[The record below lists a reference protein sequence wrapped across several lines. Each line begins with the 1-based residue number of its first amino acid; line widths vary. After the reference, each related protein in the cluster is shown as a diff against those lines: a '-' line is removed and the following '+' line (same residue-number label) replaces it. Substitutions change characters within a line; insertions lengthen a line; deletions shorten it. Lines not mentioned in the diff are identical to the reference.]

1 MAKKTI
7 RDIHLEGRKVLVRC
21 DFNVPLNDGREITD
35 DTRIVG
41 AIPTIQYLIEKGA
54 KVVLC
59 SHLGRPG
66 GKKDEKFSL
75 DVVAKRL
82 SQILDQD
89 VTFVEDSIGDEVSN
103 AVERTTNKCEKIRC
117 MGQILILKVTKNWV
131 RLLHGEL
138 WPLNAATGC
147 SNNLITNRTFEK
159 LHNS

>member
-66 GKKDEKFSL
+66 GKKNEKFSL
-75 DVVAKRL
+75 DRVIY
-82 SQILDQD
+82 Q
-89 VTFVEDSIGDEVSN
+89 
-103 AVERTTNKCEKIRC
+103 
-117 MGQILILKVTKNWV
+117 
-131 RLLHGEL
+131 LLLFSEY
-138 WPLNAATGC
+138 
-147 SNNLITNRTFEK
+147 F
-159 LHNS
+159 